1 MRLHSITT
9 CHDDGDVYGLQFHM
23 AMNPYEAVGEEVYDM
38 APIGV
43 MSKGVCDVLELPEG
57 LTRIKVNLQSAEAG
71 LDIQY
76 KIANGV
82 LKETYGQ
89 IEADNFETWKFTA
102 ENPLIGLYGRQ
113 TEAGISQLGFV
124 TLDTAC

>member
-1 MRLHSITT
+1 
-9 CHDDGDVYGLQFHM
+9 
-23 AMNPYEAVGEEVYDM
+23 
-38 APIGV
+38 
-43 MSKGVCDVLELPEG
+43 
-57 LTRIKVNLQSAEAG
+57 